1 MRSSTYF
8 CRHIS
13 VGFFWVWSNPLKYT
27 RRYSMMLRLRWLR
40 WASARHW
47 IWDRPRSNLV
57 RFSST
62 PAILALNMQA
72 ECVGLCVMD
81 LLQTAQILCIYV
93 LYYMSYYLSSLYR
106 CWFCCMWL
114 QEISITGIS
123 ITGAP
128 WGILWCN
135 SGPSCN
141 TESSNWC
148 RNVYIHN
155 SSISHLIGLENNK
168 KNICFLETFVVF
180 RLSLQ
185 YTCNV
190 IMTK

>member
-1 MRSSTYF
+1 MVKSSKVHTKIQYDAEIKVTQVSERSALNLRSTAIQP
-8 CRHIS
+8 CALLQHS
-13 VGFFWVWSNPLKYT
+13 CNPC
-27 RRYSMMLRLRWLR
+27 
-40 WASARHW
+40 
-47 IWDRPRSNLV
+47 I
-57 RFSST
+57 
-62 PAILALNMQA
+62 NMQA

-93 LYYMSYYLSSLYR
+93 LYYMSYCLSSLYR